1 MADQVSL
8 TVKRKDYYTDR
19 CLAVAYRIQRRYQE
33 WSRCEN
39 ESFTGKSNAFIYPA
53 Q

>member
-33 WSRCEN
+33 WSKPEN
-39 ESFTGKSNAFIYPA
+39 GSFTGKCNAFLRPA
-53 Q
+53 N